1 MAVKTFMA
9 MIDRNARSESGVR
22 IRLATQRDVDKILFM
37 INAEASVSGA
47 VDRVTEDMLKGW
59 VALGNSY
66 VAEGQGG
73 TIVGH
78 RAVLLINNGWAELR
92 SAVVDNAYRGN
103 GVGYK
108 LAEAL
113 LDGFIRNNP
122 EIKYIVSVKNEAS
135 NGRGILL
142 AIGFEKIPR
151 NNALD
156 SMLSI
161 PNEERWE
168 LYVLDAERYRL
179 KESVRS

>member
-1 MAVKTFMA
+1 MAVKTFGA

-22 IRLATQRDVDKILFM
+22 IRLAEQRDVGKILSM

-47 VDRVTEDMLKGW
+47 VDRVTEDTLKGW

-73 TIVGH
+73 AIVGH
-78 RAVLLINNGWAELR
+78 RAVFLINGEWAELR

-122 EIKYIVSVKNEAS
+122 EVKYIVSVKNEAS

-142 AIGFEKIPR
+142 AIGFEKVPR
-151 NNALD
+151 NDGLD

-168 LYVLDAERYRL
+168 LYVLDAEKYML
-179 KESVRS
+179 KENVRS

>member
-1 MAVKTFMA
+1 MAVKTFGA
-9 MIDRNARSESGVR
+9 MIDGNVKSGSEVK
-22 IRLATQRDVDKILFM
+22 IRLAEQRDVDRILSM

-47 VDRVTEDMLKGW
+47 VDRVTKDTLRGW

-66 VAEGQGG
+66 VAEGPGG
-73 TIVGH
+73 VIVGH
-78 RAVLLINNGWAELR
+78 RAVFLINNGWAELR

-122 EIKYIVSVKNEAS
+122 EVKYIVSVKNEAS

-142 AIGFEKIPR
+142 ALGFEKSPR

-168 LYVLDAERYRL
+168 LYVLDAGRYRL